1 MFEYFLISDF
11 WIIIGLV
18 LCVLE
23 LANGSLV
30 FFLPT
35 GLSSFSM
42 GAILKLQENSVT
54 PEIFNDWYYII
65 IVWLIMSL
73 LFALLLRKYFRRES
87 TEDDINKY

>member
-11 WIIIGLV
+11 WIIMGLV

-42 GAILKLQENSVT
+42 GAILKLQENSVI

-87 TEDDINKY
+87 REDDINKY